1 MKKAKFF
8 HKVVLCLFGEEIS
21 EGVSWKG
28 LNEAERKSAI
38 GALSTENKKLIK
50 CVKNKLETELVKNNA
65 ALLKDADGETETR
78 KLPTKEAKQEKKE
91 GKYIEKHTFSER
103 FRIIERLEKQK
114 NKALSYRP
122 PSSGLIEF
130 AKQDLKNV
138 FLPYSP
144 VLFTKI
150 RFVTIKAQ
158 DVILDDHETFKAIPY
173 IDDVEFCEGIS
184 KTQIDAERVAAF
196 NALTIHREK
205 LVSYVVSRLD
215 KAIKEKKESIC
226 GYCLNGF

>member
-1 MKKAKFF
+1 M
-8 HKVVLCLFGEEIS
+8 
-21 EGVSWKG
+21 
-28 LNEAERKSAI
+28 
-38 GALSTENKKLIK
+38 
-50 CVKNKLETELVKNNA
+50 
-65 ALLKDADGETETR
+65 
-78 KLPTKEAKQEKKE
+78 PTKETKQEKKRE
-91 GKYIEKHTFSER
+91 NNEKRVSSER
-103 FRIIERLEKQK
+103 NKIIKRIEKQK
-114 NKALSYRP
+114 KKALSYRP

-205 LVSYVVSRLD
+205 LVSYVTSKLD
-215 KAIKEKKESIC
+215 KAINAKKEASVAII
-226 GYCLNGF
+226 